1 MEGRRS
7 RSKPAE
13 NKVESTQ
20 VPPPQPRS
28 ADNLA
33 VSNVDNA
40 PDDEDDRSVPMIRG
54 ENKRKRAP
62 RGPPGRNL
70 KAKVELGNEQ
80 EVKPPVEP
88 TVEEEVSISNSDGLR
103 GSHVDQS
110 TQKAEKYEGTENGE
124 FLLDNGDEGVNYK
137 EQVEK
142 RRGSSRLRIRPSK
155 FRESFPISSGKVK
168 GEVKNSDEASSSF
181 EIVLPINAI
190 NSPMGVP
197 KETIHASVERLHGA
211 NEAPETLINKALMRK
226 EAKAISVIPG
236 SSKDKE
242 PLASAAA
249 APRSPDR
256 DGLKAVLTVK
266 ALDINSSL
274 IP

>member
-7 RSKPAE
+7 RSQPAE
-13 NKVESTQ
+13 NKVEGTQ
-20 VPPPQPRS
+20 VPTPQPKS
-28 ADNLA
+28 ADKSA
-33 VSNVDNA
+33 VSNVDKA
-40 PDDEDDRSVPMIRG
+40 PGDEDDRSVPMIRG

-62 RGPPGRNL
+62 RGPQGRNL
-70 KAKVELGNEQ
+70 KAKVELGNDQ
-80 EVKPPVEP
+80 EAKPPVVP
-88 TVEEEVSISNSDGLR
+88 TVEEEVSLSNSDGLR
-103 GSHVDQS
+103 GSHVYQS
-110 TQKAEKYEGTENGE
+110 TLKAEKYEGTESGE
-124 FLLDNGDEGVNYK
+124 VLPDNGDEGVNYK

-142 RRGSSRLRIRPSK
+142 RRGSSRLRVRPSK

-168 GEVKNSDEASSSF
+168 GEVKNSDEASNSF

-197 KETIHASVERLHGA
+197 KETLHTSVERSHGV
-211 NEAPETLINKALMRK
+211 NEAPETLINKALTRK
-226 EAKAISVIPG
+226 EVKAISILPG
-236 SSKDKE
+236 NSKDKE
-242 PLASAAA
+242 PLTSAAA

-266 ALDINSSL
+266 ARDINSSL